1 MTSKKQDISLVI
13 AGEAGQGIQ
22 TVEQLLVRL
31 LHHTGYYV
39 FSTKEY
45 MSRVRGGSNSTEIRV
60 SPFPVSTFI
69 DRIDILVILDKKA
82 FDHVSHRV
90 KDNTIVIGDTSQ
102 VESISHPHVFGFD
115 FLKAAKEIGNKVYA
129 NTIAV
134 GLLASLFHI
143 SKDHMSDHIATFFSK
158 KSKQIINDNK
168 NALQKGITFAQ
179 TLSDSISIPEKI
191 EGKHKEKNEDE
202 KSLLLL
208 NGTQAIGLG
217 ALAGGCNFISSYPM
231 SPSTGVLTF
240 LASVGEKAQ
249 VFVEQA
255 EDEIA
260 AINMVLGAWYAG
272 GRGLVSTSGG
282 GFALMSEGLSLAAMT
297 ETPIVIHL
305 AQRPGPATGLPT
317 RTEQGD
323 LQLALYAGHGEFPRV
338 IYAPG
343 SLQEGFMLTKKA
355 FDIAD
360 AFQIPVI
367 ILSDQYFVD
376 SKYQTSTFKDFDTKP
391 HHHIIETNEK
401 YQRYSEDESG
411 VSPRGIPGYGSGFVH
426 VDSDEHDSDGRITE
440 RADVRK
446 HMVEKRLRKIQ
457 SLRQHS
463 IQPTLFGSNEY
474 SILLVGWGSTVH
486 AIEESR
492 NLIADKRVSFLHF
505 SQVFPLHPKTKSW
518 LEKANT
524 IITIENNA
532 TAQFSDILEKETGV
546 AVDAHILQ
554 YTGHP
559 FSVETLVDRI
569 PKTIEAVEA
578 NR

>member
-1 MTSKKQDISLVI
+1 MVSKKQDISIVI

-22 TVEQLLVRL
+22 TVERLLVTI
-31 LHHTGYYV
+31 LHHADYYV

-60 SPFPVSTFI
+60 SPKPVTTFI
-69 DRIDILVILDKKA
+69 DRIDILVVLDKKA
-82 FDHVSHRV
+82 FDHVSYRV
-90 KDNTIVIGDTSQ
+90 TDDTLVIGDKSQ
-102 VESISHPHVFGFD
+102 VESIDHPHVFSFT
-115 FLKAAKEIGNKVYA
+115 FLDAAKKIGHKVYA

-143 SKDHMSDHIATFFSK
+143 NQELVKDQISSFFQGKSK
-158 KSKQIINDNK
+158 KVISDNISAIK
-168 NALQKGITFAQ
+168 KGSDFAQ
-179 TLSDSISIPEKI
+179 SLSSSFTIPEYISKKDI
-191 EGKHKEKNEDE
+191 SLKEES
-202 KSLLLL
+202 SLLLL

-240 LASVGEKAQ
+240 LASVGEKAG

-260 AINMVLGAWYAG
+260 AINMVLGAWFAG
-272 GRGLVSTSGG
+272 GRGLISTSGG
-282 GFALMSEGLSLAAMT
+282 GFALMTEGLSLAAMT
-297 ETPIVIHL
+297 EIPIVIHL

-343 SLQEGFMLTKKA
+343 SLQEGFVLTKKA
-355 FDIAD
+355 FDMAD
-360 AFQIPVI
+360 EFQIPVI
-367 ILSDQYFVD
+367 ILTDQYYVD
-376 SKYQTSTFKDFDTKP
+376 SKYQTNSFKDLDKTP
-391 HHHIIETNEK
+391 QHHIIETNK
-401 YQRYSEDESG
+401 NYQRYVNDESG
-411 VSPRGIPGYGSGFVH
+411 ISPRGIPGHGSGFVH
-426 VDSDEHDSDGRITE
+426 VDSDEHDTDGRITE

-446 HMVEKRLRKIQ
+446 QMVEKRLRKIDA
-457 SLRQHS
+457 LRQQS
-463 IQPTLFGSNEY
+463 IQPTLHGSSDY
-474 SILLVGWGSTVH
+474 TFLLVGWGSTLH
-486 AIEESR
+486 PIEEAR
-492 NLIADKRVSFLHF
+492 TLISDNRVSFLHF
-505 SQVFPLHPKTKSW
+505 SQVYPLHPKTKS
-518 LEKANT
+518 LLKKAQF

-532 TAQFSDILEKETGV
+532 TAQFSDVLEKETGIS
-546 AVDAHILQ
+546 ADAHLLQ

-569 PKTIEAVEA
+569 PKTIEALEG
-578 NR
+578 NQ